1 MVVVIIINVAILLLL
16 WIIMILVIITS
27 LILSSWLLFHQ
38 QLWNG
43 PPNEGH
49 VQNRL
54 VVSTPL
60 KNSQLGWLFPI
71 YGKTCSK
78 PPTRKVIRDHL
89 RKLKGFRL
97 QTDDDLTSEPPAVV
111 KWLRHWGNKNITHT
125 HTLNMIS
132 QYDHAIKWQRNI
144 NISSHHM

>member
-1 MVVVIIINVAILLLL
+1 MIVISST
-16 WIIMILVIITS
+16 IMEWT
-27 LILSSWLLFHQ
+27 
-38 QLWNG
+38 
-43 PPNEGH
+43 PNEGH
-49 VQNRL
+49 VQNGL

-97 QTDDDLTSEPPAVV
+97 QTDDDLTSEPPAAWMTPTLGEQ
-111 KWLRHWGNKNITHT
+111 KHDT

-132 QYDHAIKWQRNI
+132 QYDHAIKWQR
-144 NISSHHM
+144 ISTYHLTICRFQSGPAILHEDQKDQADTQWQFWIHGA